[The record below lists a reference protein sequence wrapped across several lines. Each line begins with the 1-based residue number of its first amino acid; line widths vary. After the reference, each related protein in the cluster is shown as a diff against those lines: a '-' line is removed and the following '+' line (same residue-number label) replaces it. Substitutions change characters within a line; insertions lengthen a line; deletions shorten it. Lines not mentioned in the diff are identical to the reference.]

1 MCERAVQK
9 DLCLLEYVPDW
20 FVTPGQ
26 IKFWRD
32 DDEYCN
38 DNRMIECFKGCKKR
52 KAQKALIKE
61 ELFTN
66 CLASKR

>member
-52 KAQKALIKE
+52 KAQKASIKE